1 MQSHKTRTERGFT
14 LVELA
19 VVVVI
24 LGVLAAF
31 GVPRFMASVER
42 SKASEAFTYLSTI
55 QTAQERY
62 QARQGIYAD
71 NLSKLDIGV
80 EAPEYFSVASFKVP
94 TSEASF
100 ETGWTLTVTRK
111 GSSAGYGAYTVTYNH
126 KGYDSSKS
134 TIPDEINPRQT

>member
-1 MQSHKTRTERGFT
+1 MNTSVKREQRGFT

-42 SKASEAFTYLSTI
+42 SKASEAYTYLSTV

-62 QARQGIYAD
+62 LARQGSYA
-71 NLSKLDIGV
+71 SKIEDLDIGMD
-80 EAPEYFSVASFKVP
+80 APEYFTVSKVTVP
-94 TSEASF
+94 AGAKSL
-100 ETGWTLTVTRK
+100 ETGWTVTLTRT
-111 GSSAGYGAYTVTYNH
+111 GAAAGYGTYTVTYNQL
-126 KGYDSSKS
+126 GYDSKKS